1 METLRA
7 SLPLF
12 LLLHN
17 SMLLDRY
24 PTIGVVSPCR
34 NLATLFASVSTRIS
48 ILWHPFATCPSTGAV
63 EGRLAN
69 TLLDLRH
76 FDFGNFIDLAT
87 KIEDVVV
94 VRYGRL

>member
-17 SMLLDRY
+17 SMPLDRY
-24 PTIGVVSPCR
+24 PTLGVVSPCR
-34 NLATLFASVSTRIS
+34 KLATLFASVSKRIS
-48 ILWHPFATCPSTGAV
+48 NLWHSFATCPSTGAV
-63 EGRLAN
+63 VGRLTN
-69 TLLDLRH
+69 NLLNLRH

-94 VRYGRL
+94 VRDGRL